1 MGSYIKIC
9 MPVNTKI
16 IRKGTPMSQEIRKDL
31 NGLRVR
37 LPGTAPIYLID
48 LGKKRHI
55 PNPQVYNELFST
67 WEGVIDDIDVDD
79 IVTGDPLP
87 QTAILF
93 RCQDASQS
101 QEDNCKVFLLDG
113 VSPNQVKRHIV
124 SPAVMDRYKFNWGRV
139 HIWNVPLSAIKYPD
153 GTPITNPV

>member
-1 MGSYIKIC
+1 
-9 MPVNTKI
+9 MPQRLRT
-16 IRKGTPMSQEIRKDL
+16 DL

-67 WEGVIDDIDVDD
+67 WEKLVEDINIDDIP
-79 IVTGDPLP
+79 TGDPIP
-87 QTAILF
+87 ETAILF
-93 RCQDASQS
+93 RCIDSP
-101 QEDNCKVFLLDG
+101 KVFLLDG

-124 SPAVMDRYKFNWGRV
+124 APNVMDRYRFNWH
-139 HIWNVPLSAIKYPD
+139 HIHVWNVPLSAIGYPD
-153 GTPITNPV
+153 GTPIRNP